1 MKLNINQLKLIFS
14 LRLFKFQINHFNK
27 NKYKKFLD
35 NQKLIYDYLF
45 IYFKNEIIAKKGLYL
60 KKTFIYIS
68 MNFGVKGN

>member
-1 MKLNINQLKLIFS
+1 MII
-14 LRLFKFQINHFNK
+14 
-27 NKYKKFLD
+27 
-35 NQKLIYDYLF
+35 YLF